1 MGFKDAMRTNVEG
14 LARRSMEAGARGQ
27 AKMESM
33 QAKRRGDGLLHDLGA
48 AFYIEQ
54 RLDGDARTTRTLLAA
69 LDQHAA
75 EHGLDTSRDVAGPGS
90 GAAVPLHPPA
100 PPRPEDTV

>member
-1 MGFKDAMRTNVEG
+1 MGFKDAMKTNVEG
-14 LARRSMEAGARGQ
+14 LARRSLEAGARGQ

-75 EHGLDTSRDVAGPGS
+75 EHGLDTSRDVAGP
-90 GAAVPLHPPA
+90 AVPLHPPT
-100 PPRPEDTV
+100 PPRPADQE

>member
-1 MGFKDAMRTNVEG
+1 MSFKDAMKSNVEG
-14 LARRSMEAGARGQ
+14 LARRSMEAGAKGQ
-27 AKMESM
+27 AKMEAI

-54 RLDGDARTTRTLLAA
+54 RLGGDAQATRTLLAV

-75 EHGLDTSRDVAGPGS
+75 EHGLDTSPDVATPGAGPVGPPGS
-90 GAAVPLHPPA
+90 TVPPPA
-100 PPRPEDTV
+100 TDPL